1 MMMNFKVMKP
11 SVSDIEGI
19 LKLSSKIWDG
29 DDYIP
34 YILDKWMN
42 TTDPLLIVKDMD
54 NNKVC
59 AVNHATIYGKDAY
72 LEGLRVDPEYTGKGL
87 GKLMM
92 IEIMKAVMFTGAT
105 RLFSLIFS
113 ESGESMHIAEKY
125 CFDRKN
131 AFYFFEKRIADTVSE
146 VDESKVKVRPI
157 FPEEIARRKN
167 EFSKFLF
174 AAGDYAIDCWTL
186 YPSLDCLENKFL
198 FECDEGKLIAG
209 VHEHERENFS
219 ICLMTEPGDW
229 MADVLPMVEQYAKG
243 YDCEYLQTTIPCSLN
258 NWNSR
263 LLNQGFTTLFDGE
276 VPMEKSVVYVYEYN
290 RSKMDR
296 TVIPG
301 QMEKKEVPENFYRCS
316 KRCKYGFPQVIES
329 YPVKDSNPFPTT
341 FYMICPHLKYHLAQ
355 MEESGQISELDPLK
369 DTDEYAKVN
378 VEYAEHRKSR
388 IYLSDRNG
396 EEFIRNYA
404 QALEA
409 GIGGIRDQKGL
420 KCLHLHSATYL
431 AKYTDPAGRESLE
444 RLEKKGIS
452 MNCGDMNC
460 FRFIR
465 EKSEGGEV

>member
-1 MMMNFKVMKP
+1 MNFKVIRP
-11 SVSDIEGI
+11 TVADIEGI

-34 YILDKWMN
+34 YILDKWLN

-54 NNKVC
+54 NNRVC
-59 AVNHATIYGKDAY
+59 AINHATIYGKDAY

-92 IEIMKAVMFTGAT
+92 AEIMRAVMETGAS

-113 ESGESMHIAEKY
+113 ESLESMHIAEKY

-131 AFYFFEKRIADTVSE
+131 AFYFFEKKISE
-146 VDESKVKVRPI
+146 KEQEISDSKVTVRPI
-157 FPEEIARRKN
+157 FPEEIQRRKN
-167 EFSKFLF
+167 EFSRYLF
-174 AAGDYAIDCWTL
+174 AAGDYAVDCWTL
-186 YPSLDCLENKFL
+186 YPSLDCLENKFI

-229 MADVLPMVEQYAKG
+229 MNEVLPLVEEYARHF
-243 YDCEYLQTTIPCSLN
+243 DCDYIQTTIPCSLN
-258 NWNSR
+258 NWTGR
-263 LLNQGFTTLFDGE
+263 LMNQGFLTLFDGE
-276 VPMEKSVVYVYEYN
+276 VPMEKSVVYVYELN

-296 TVIPG
+296 LVIPG

-329 YPVKDSNPFPTT
+329 YPVKDTSPFPTT

-355 MEESGQISELDPLK
+355 LEESGHISELDPLK
-369 DTDEYAKVN
+369 DSSEYIKVN
-378 VEYAEHRKSR
+378 EEYAEHRKSR
-388 IYLSDRNG
+388 IYLSDKSG
-396 EEFIRNYA
+396 EQFIKKYHS
-404 QALEA
+404 ALEV

-431 AKYTDPAGRESLE
+431 AKYTDPAGREALNLLE
-444 RLEKKGIS
+444 QKGIS
-452 MNCGDMNC
+452 LDCEDMNC
-460 FRFIR
+460 FKYFKNKI
-465 EKSEGGEV
+465 EG